1 MIAKKNQNI
10 MDDRKFD
17 SIIRTKLED
26 YHHPVTDHSA
36 LDAFHQQN
44 GAIHQASWYSR
55 HRTELIIASG
65 IALLAILY
73 FLGYTLLTHSLN
85 LSEQQTNAA
94 NDQKAQ
100 IEALRKEVS
109 RLQLLRPDTVR
120 IIEVRTQHS
129 TLIDE
134 LNERIALLEASNRQ
148 LMAINERSN
157 AIQSQAG
164 EEMSFNPS
172 SNFHNTP
179 PPIEITASK
188 EHQPVQNKQSNMPE
202 KSLDAKSIRALEKH
216 YSNGVGIKLGPSAD
230 IFSGRYSLGDKH
242 LSLSG
247 GVIDRVHCITFIR
260 T

>member
-1 MIAKKNQNI
+1 

-17 SIIRTKLED
+17 SIIRSKLED

-44 GAIHQASWYSR
+44 ETIHQASWYSR
-55 HRTELIIASG
+55 HRTELLISSG
-65 IALLAILY
+65 IALLALLY
-73 FLGYTLLTHSLN
+73 FLGYTLLTRSQDLG
-85 LSEQQTNAA
+85 EQQTNAA
-94 NDQKAQ
+94 SDQKAQ
-100 IEALRKEVS
+100 IEALRKEVN

-164 EEMSFNPS
+164 EEMSINPS
-172 SNFHNTP
+172 SN
-179 PPIEITASK
+179 IS
-188 EHQPVQNKQSNMPE
+188 
-202 KSLDAKSIRALEKH
+202 
-216 YSNGVGIKLGPSAD
+216 
-230 IFSGRYSLGDKH
+230 
-242 LSLSG
+242 
-247 GVIDRVHCITFIR
+247 
-260 T
+260 